1 MSGNIGF
8 TDNNLQFLIIK
19 HNSNRIYWALEV
31 LLKTHRPCLSSI
43 FQIIVTNGHKDI
55 GPIVNC
61 ACCMSGTIVYIPDTE
76 VNKRDRS
83 LYFLWSLHFSDEI
96 DQVWWCD
103 MEVKRLFKKSL
114 VFFNG
119 RTDSRNL
126 TASFTF
132 SIWWA
137 SLNALH
143 ISASNNDEGLTAASW
158 PEVTEG
164 IQPKYRVISTRL
176 QVERANVMFPK
187 PIYKFPL

>member
-83 LYFLWSLHFSDEI
+83 LYFLWSLHFRWWDHMGKGAKSDCRAALGYGWGWRRQKHI
-96 DQVWWCD
+96 SQ
-103 MEVKRLFKKSL
+103 KR
-114 VFFNG
+114 
-119 RTDSRNL
+119 RNL
-126 TASFTF
+126 ILAV
-132 SIWWA
+132 
-137 SLNALH
+137 
-143 ISASNNDEGLTAASW
+143 LTS
-158 PEVTEG
+158 
-164 IQPKYRVISTRL
+164 
-176 QVERANVMFPK
+176 
-187 PIYKFPL
+187 